1 MNGLVIY
8 AFSAGAVAT
17 VNPCGFALLPAWF
30 ARSMAA
36 HADRPA
42 AERLGRAVLSGAVV
56 AAGFVT
62 VFVIAGLLFGL
73 FEAGAA
79 WLGEALPWVGLALG
93 IGLVVIGAAWLLD
106 TDLPGPAGAA
116 GACRRVDTRRGAYG
130 FGLSYGLVS
139 ISCTLPV
146 FTSVAGLTFLTD
158 SAVSPAGIGAFL
170 GGAAVMFLLVSV
182 SAATAGSG
190 LSRFVADRA
199 GTIRRIAGGLT
210 VLAGLYI
217 AIYWGRFLFAAP
229 AWADA
234 LANRGAGWASAAQNA
249 VASGLPAIVAI
260 GTVLL
265 LAVGAAWLVRLSG
278 RLRTGNAKERQG

>member
-1 MNGLVIY
+1 MNGLVVY

-36 HADRPA
+36 HAGRPA
-42 AERLGRAVLSGAVV
+42 AERLSRAALSGAVV

-62 VFVIAGLLFGL
+62 VFVVAGLLFG
-73 FEAGAA
+73 AGAA
-79 WLGEALPWVGLALG
+79 WLGETLPWIGLALG
-93 IGLVVIGAAWLLD
+93 VGLAAIGAAWLLD
-106 TDLPGPAGAA
+106 ADLPGPAGAA

-146 FTSVAGLTFLTD
+146 FTSVAGLTFLAD
-158 SAVSPAGIGAFL
+158 SAVSPAGTGAFL

-182 SAATAGSG
+182 SAATAGAG
-190 LSRFVADRA
+190 FSRFVADRA
-199 GTIRRIAGGLT
+199 GIIRRIAGGLT
-210 VLAGLYI
+210 LLAGLYI
-217 AIYWGRFLFAAP
+217 AIYWGRLLFAAP

-249 VASGLPAIVAI
+249 VASGLPAIVAV
-260 GTVLL
+260 GTILS
-265 LAVGAAWLVRLSG
+265 LAVGAAWLVRL
-278 RLRTGNAKERQG
+278 LRRPGGHTAKQRQG